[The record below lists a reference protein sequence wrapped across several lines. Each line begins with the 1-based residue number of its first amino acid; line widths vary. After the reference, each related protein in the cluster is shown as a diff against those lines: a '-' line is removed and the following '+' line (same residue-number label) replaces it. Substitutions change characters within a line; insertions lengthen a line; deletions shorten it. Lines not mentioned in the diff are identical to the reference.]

1 MTATKYIAGLLL
13 AFLLGVAIM
22 VLFYE
27 QSFQPNYASIT
38 NVEASLSLYDYAQII
53 CIEDSPIWPIQEIRA
68 ESWEDME
75 RNYTR
80 TFARMSQIVPPPSM
94 KSYHEAILEMNS
106 VLRHQALQ
114 FRKDEVDFD
123 AGTEQFLQLSHTL
136 ISILEAETKKI
147 PTVDRLWL
155 AAYGC

>member
-22 VLFYE
+22 ILFYE
-27 QSFQPNYASIT
+27 QSFQSNYASIT

-53 CIEDSPIWPIQEIRA
+53 CIEDSPIWPMQEIRA
-68 ESWEDME
+68 DSWEDME

-80 TFARMSQIVPPPSM
+80 TFTRMSQIVPPPSM
-94 KSYHEAILEMNS
+94 KTYHEAILEMNS
-106 VLRHQALQ
+106 VLRHQAQQ
-114 FRKDEVDFD
+114 FRKDEVGFD

-136 ISILEAETKKI
+136 VSILEAETKKI

>member
-1 MTATKYIAGLLL
+1 MAAIKYIAGMIL
-13 AFLLGVAIM
+13 AFLLGIAIM
-22 VLFYE
+22 ALIYE
-27 QSFQPNYASIT
+27 RIGQPNYESLL

-80 TFARMSQIVPPPSM
+80 TFTRMSQIVPPPSM

-114 FRKDEVDFD
+114 FRKDEVSFD

-136 ISILEAETKKI
+136 VSILEAETKKI

>member
-1 MTATKYIAGLLL
+1 MAAIKYIAGMIL
-13 AFLLGVAIM
+13 AFLLGIAIM
-22 VLFYE
+22 ALIYE
-27 QSFQPNYASIT
+27 RIGQPNYESLL

-53 CIEDSPIWPIQEIRA
+53 CIEDSPIWPMQEIRA

-106 VLRHQALQ
+106 ILRHQALQ
-114 FRKDEVDFD
+114 FRKDEVSFD

-136 ISILEAETKKI
+136 VSILEAETKKI

>member
-1 MTATKYIAGLLL
+1 MAAIKYIAGMIL
-13 AFLLGVAIM
+13 AFLLGIAIM
-22 VLFYE
+22 VLIYE
-27 QSFQPNYASIT
+27 RIGQPNYESLLNA
-38 NVEASLSLYDYAQII
+38 EASLSLYDYAQII

-114 FRKDEVDFD
+114 FRKDEVSFD

-136 ISILEAETKKI
+136 VSILEAETKKI

>member
-1 MTATKYIAGLLL
+1 MAAIKYIAGMIL
-13 AFLLGVAIM
+13 AFLLGIAIM
-22 VLFYE
+22 ALIYE
-27 QSFQPNYASIT
+27 RIGQPNYESLL
-38 NVEASLSLYDYAQII
+38 NVEASLPLYDYAQII

-80 TFARMSQIVPPPSM
+80 TFARMSQVVPPPSM

-114 FRKDEVDFD
+114 FRKDEVSFD

-136 ISILEAETKKI
+136 VSILEAETKKI